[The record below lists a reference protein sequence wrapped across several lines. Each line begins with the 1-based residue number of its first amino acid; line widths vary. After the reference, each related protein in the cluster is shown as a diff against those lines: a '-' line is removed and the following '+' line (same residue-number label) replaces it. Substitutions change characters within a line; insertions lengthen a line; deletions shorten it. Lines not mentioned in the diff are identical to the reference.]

1 MTENTAVA
9 ALQTLARDS
18 VDLRNSW
25 RLVAAALRM
34 TLTPFCPSFRQVE
47 LRLRK
52 FISKGPALNFKETYD
67 GMARRHSII
76 LTWRL
81 TSSRTRM
88 LLRVKLKDTTSQCI
102 VQNNQ
107 ETLQPDLRAC

>member
-1 MTENTAVA
+1 MTENYDGFGGSGIFFAFLIFA
-9 ALQTLARDS
+9 ICSSRLTLARDF

-34 TLTPFCPSFRQVE
+34 TLTSFCPSFRQVE
-47 LRLRK
+47 LRLPLRGK
-52 FISKGPALNFKETYD
+52 PKDIT
-67 GMARRHSII
+67 
-76 LTWRL
+76 
-81 TSSRTRM
+81 
-88 LLRVKLKDTTSQCI
+88 LLCI